1 MTRSA
6 ALLIV
11 LVGCGSLNQGVWD
24 AGSDAVA
31 ADRTTSTDV
40 PTTIDARG
48 DASVDAVDAGDA
60 GPTDAR
66 PPRDL
71 PVVVDAPAVDAPA
84 DLDAPVVDVPV
95 VVDVP
100 SIMDVR
106 VDVAPPSDVSVDAAR
121 DASTDA
127 ASSTDV
133 SALGDTG
140 STASD
145 VGASTC
151 GTGGTLCDGF
161 CVDVQTSAM
170 NCGGCG
176 NFCVIVHATSVSC
189 VASNCVA
196 TACEPGWGRCA
207 ADTSCRT
214 QLSSDPANC
223 GRCGNVCTAGLCM
236 GGTCVPVA
244 APRPIWPPSTS
255 TVTTGTPQF
264 KWENPARTSTT
275 GAVVQICND
284 QACTSVL
291 TSLTTNSGSAARPS
305 TALVAGHT
313 YFWRL
318 FGVAQ
323 LPASVVVGTA
333 TSPTWEFTVRHAPPT
348 ASTIE
353 TAYGTT
359 PDYDLDGFGDL
370 AVGAPRATDSAHTTS
385 SGAVRVLTHLA
396 RFPVVF
402 ASMVLV
408 AGGAATNNSPAVGF
422 GRRVA
427 CAGDTNGD
435 GFPDLLVGGGNAAG
449 GYIYVYY
456 GTTTGVLTGPG
467 PMLSVG
473 ASASF
478 ASAGDFNGDG
488 YGDVVVGDPDR
499 GEATVYLGSATG
511 LSVLNTV
518 TLGGAVTERFGASVA
533 SAGDLDLDGRGDV
546 IVGAPGIEP
555 GNVQVFENRV
565 GSMTSSRV
573 YGDSAVGGFGSAV
586 ALAGDFDGNGFAD
599 VVIGAPGVN
608 SGDGAVYVW
617 GGGPV
622 FLDRRLLTVP
632 GTGSLA
638 AGLGGVVAGVGDM
651 NGDGLD
657 EVAAGA
663 PVEPAPMATT
673 TAGRVRLIWGTTT
686 PLSSG
691 TNVQVLDAD
700 ASTLSTGNAAN
711 FGASIA
717 RLGDKNNDGLS
728 DFAIG
733 APCADDTATPCGVG
747 RAYLVHGA
755 GTVSSTVELFVQ
767 LGATGDR
774 FGTSLASL
782 FPAQRLR
789 AAHAP
794 SWRLAK

>member
-170 NCGGCG
+170 
-176 NFCVIVHATSVSC
+176 
-189 VASNCVA
+189 
-196 TACEPGWGRCA
+196 
-207 ADTSCRT
+207 
-214 QLSSDPANC
+214 NC

-608 SGDGAVYVW
+608 SGDGAVLRVGRW
-617 GGGPV
+617 SG
-622 FLDRRLLTVP
+622 VP
-632 GTGSLA
+632 RS
-638 AGLGGVVAGVGDM
+638 
-651 NGDGLD
+651 
-657 EVAAGA
+657 
-663 PVEPAPMATT
+663 PAP
-673 TAGRVRLIWGTTT
+673 
-686 PLSSG
+686 
-691 TNVQVLDAD
+691 D
-700 ASTLSTGNAAN
+700 
-711 FGASIA
+711 
-717 RLGDKNNDGLS
+717 
-728 DFAIG
+728 
-733 APCADDTATPCGVG
+733 
-747 RAYLVHGA
+747 GA
-755 GTVSSTVELFVQ
+755 GHREPGCRTRGRRRRGRRHE
-767 LGATGDR
+767 R
-774 FGTSLASL
+774 
-782 FPAQRLR
+782 
-789 AAHAP
+789 
-794 SWRLAK
+794 

>member
-170 NCGGCG
+170 
-176 NFCVIVHATSVSC
+176 
-189 VASNCVA
+189 
-196 TACEPGWGRCA
+196 
-207 ADTSCRT
+207 
-214 QLSSDPANC
+214 NC

-608 SGDGAVYVW
+608 SGDGAVLRVGRW
-617 GGGPV
+617 SGGP
-622 FLDRRLLTVP
+622 R
-632 GTGSLA
+632 S
-638 AGLGGVVAGVGDM
+638 
-651 NGDGLD
+651 
-657 EVAAGA
+657 
-663 PVEPAPMATT
+663 PAP
-673 TAGRVRLIWGTTT
+673 
-686 PLSSG
+686 
-691 TNVQVLDAD
+691 D
-700 ASTLSTGNAAN
+700 
-711 FGASIA
+711 
-717 RLGDKNNDGLS
+717 
-728 DFAIG
+728 
-733 APCADDTATPCGVG
+733 
-747 RAYLVHGA
+747 GA
-755 GTVSSTVELFVQ
+755 GHREPGCRTRGRRRRGRRHE
-767 LGATGDR
+767 R
-774 FGTSLASL
+774 
-782 FPAQRLR
+782 
-789 AAHAP
+789 
-794 SWRLAK
+794 